1 MNKRGFKDRAVIR
14 KRMILALCFITAV
27 FSILIIRLSYIMLV
41 KREDYSSRAEEQW
54 TSEVRIDAR
63 RGRILDRNGNELA
76 VSANVYRIDFD
87 LNSIRQYLKKNSKT
101 TDDIAPLIA
110 EAVGIETITVK
121 DKLETKLSN
130 GSDAGSA
137 TLVRRIEKD
146 IADKVN
152 ELNIQ
157 GVIVSPDT
165 KRYYPEG
172 QFLSHVL
179 GSTNSDGQ
187 GLTGVELQ
195 YNEYLS
201 GVPGLRV
208 TELDRNSEALD
219 YTISNFTAPIDGK
232 DVTLTIDKNLQA
244 IAEKVA
250 EKGLVDNKA
259 KSVRILMMNP
269 QNGEILAMVNEP
281 DFDPNNPFS
290 GYEDFIGETDAE
302 KLQRMWRNSLV
313 NDTFE
318 PGSIFKV
325 ITMSTAIEEGLVSE
339 SDTFNCGGSLQVG
352 PHTIKCWKRGGHG
365 SQILPEILQNS
376 CNVGFMK
383 LGEKIGSETLV
394 KYIKKFGF
402 GQVSGVDLPGEAR
415 GIIKSADNMNDADLA
430 TISFGQTNT
439 VNAVQYMAA
448 YNAIVNGGTL
458 IQPHIMKSVSHED
471 SNGNTI
477 LDEEFEPKKTEN
489 IISESTA
496 ATLRDYLERTVNQ
509 GGSNK
514 TYIEG
519 YHIGAKTGTAQKV
532 NPVTGGYESGKYISS
547 MAAFATIDNPQ
558 LTVFI
563 SIDEPSNGAYYAGVV
578 TAPLGKVL
586 LEDVFNYLDS
596 EFSQDENIILKDV
609 VIPELRGLSVS
620 EAKKLLKDEYN
631 LECTVEGDGDTIT
644 SMKPYPGYT
653 IKEGSTINLY
663 TDENATYNKDVVM
676 PDVRGYSK
684 ESATKLLDS
693 LNIKYSLQGDGVVIN
708 QSIPSGELIS
718 EGTTVKITLSAEY
731 GDMTFG
737 YDED

>member
-1 MNKRGFKDRAVIR
+1 MNKKGFKDRAVMR
-14 KRMILALCFITAV
+14 KRMVLALWFITAV
-27 FSILIIRLSYIMLV
+27 FGLLIVRLSYIMIV
-41 KREDYSSRAEEQW
+41 KRDDYSSRAEEQW
-54 TSEVRIDAR
+54 TSEVRIEAR

-76 VSANVYRIDFD
+76 VSANVYRVDFD
-87 LNSIRQYLKKNSKT
+87 LNSIRQYLKKNDKT

-110 EAVGIETITVK
+110 EATGIETATVK
-121 DKLETKLSN
+121 DKLETKLAN

-137 TLVRRIEKD
+137 TLVRRVEKD
-146 IADKVN
+146 VADKVN
-152 ELNIQ
+152 ELSIQ

-172 QFLSHVL
+172 DFLSHVL

-201 GVPGLRV
+201 GVPGLRIS
-208 TELDRNSEALD
+208 ELDRNSEALD
-219 YTISNFTAPIDGK
+219 YTISNFTTPIDGK

-259 KSVRILMMNP
+259 KRVSILIMNP

-281 DFDPNNPFS
+281 DFDPNNPFE
-290 GYEDFIGETDAE
+290 GYEDFVGETDAE
-302 KLQRMWRNSLV
+302 KLQKMWRNSLV

-325 ITMSTAIEEGLVSE
+325 ITMSTAIEEGLVTE
-339 SDTFNCGGSLQVG
+339 SDQFTCGGSLQVG
-352 PHTIKCWKRGGHG
+352 PHTIKCWKHGGHG
-365 SQILPEILQNS
+365 TQILPEILQNP

-383 LGEKIGSETLV
+383 LGEKIGSEKLV
-394 KYIKKFGF
+394 EYIKKFGF

-415 GIIKSADNMNDADLA
+415 GIVKSAENMNDADLA

-439 VNAVQYMAA
+439 VNAVQYMTAF
-448 YNAIVNGGTL
+448 NAIVNGGTL
-458 IQPHIMKSVSHED
+458 IQPHVMKYISHTD
-471 SNGNTI
+471 SNGNVVI
-477 LDEEFEPKKTEN
+477 DEEFEPKTVEN
-489 IISESTA
+489 VISESTA

-514 TYIEG
+514 AYIAG

-532 NPVTGGYESGKYISS
+532 NPLTGGYESGKYISS
-547 MAAFATIDNPQ
+547 MAGFATTDNPQ
-558 LTVFI
+558 ITVFI
-563 SIDEPSNGAYYAGVV
+563 TIDEPSNGAYYAGVV

-586 LEDVFNYLDS
+586 LEDIFNYMNE
-596 EFSQDENIILKDV
+596 EFSEDENVILKDV
-609 VIPELRGLSVS
+609 VLPELRGSSVAD
-620 EAKKLLKDEYN
+620 AKKVLKDLN
-631 LECTVEGDGDTIT
+631 IECTVEGDGDTIT
-644 SMKPYPGYT
+644 NMQPYPGYAV
-653 IKEGSTINLY
+653 KEGSTINLY
-663 TDENATYNKDVVM
+663 TDQNESYNKDVVM

-684 ESATKLLDS
+684 ESAIELLNS
-693 LNIKYSLQGDGVVIN
+693 LGIETTIQGDGVVIN

-718 EGTTVKITLSAEY
+718 EGTVVKITLSAEY
-731 GDMTFG
+731 E
-737 YDED
+737 ED